1 MLDNACPVNCGL
13 KHKSSND
20 HKKHLIN
27 SSRQILFETSHYA
40 QSVAKKKKKQTKNKK
55 PQPTPKKNP
64 NETKTKN
71 KTRQKQKHKPKKATL
86 KLWITIMTLK
96 KQVSVYVSTHNNVLL

>member
-40 QSVAKKKKKQTKNKK
+40 QSVAKKKKNKQKTKNPNPHQKNPQRNKNKK
-55 PQPTPKKNP
+55 QN
-64 NETKTKN
+64 KTKA
-71 KTRQKQKHKPKKATL
+71 KTQTKKSDTETL
-86 KLWITIMTLK
+86 NHHYDT
-96 KQVSVYVSTHNNVLL
+96 